1 MNNEIQNIIDQYPI
15 LKDCKGI
22 EEDEF
27 LILNQEY
34 VRQSRKLD
42 QYWFFRNITKEFYF
56 TNLEIA

>member
-1 MNNEIQNIIDQYPI
+1 MEKIVPITDQYSI

-27 LILNQEY
+27 LILNEEY
-34 VRQSRKLD
+34 VRQSKKLD